1 MMSPFHEGELKVQSL
16 AGESQVAERNGI
28 LIADRII
35 GGARPFLHQ
44 QSMAVFG
51 SWDRGNNLWSSIVF
65 GRPGFMTSED
75 GYAVDFD
82 LSQVAVQGKDPLW
95 ANIEVNSSAGM
106 LAIDLATRRRI
117 RINGLLSRPREN
129 SLRLSVHEAYPN
141 CPKYITRRQLKT
153 AATELTESLP
163 DTTGA
168 SLGPDQQGALTRADV
183 LFVATTHSTRGAD
196 ASHRGGA
203 PGFIEVLDD
212 RTLRIPD
219 YSGNSMFNTLGNLRV
234 NARAGI
240 IVPDFE
246 RTRTLQLTGTA
257 ETLWNQDDPA
267 DRTGGTRRF
276 LAFRIAHWLE
286 LPLPAG
292 VKTEFLDYSPY
303 NPTRTSRTREN
314 R

>member
-1 MMSPFHEGELKVQSL
+1 MNRPFHEGELEVQSL
-16 AGESQVAERNGI
+16 AGESRMAERNGVI
-28 LIADRII
+28 IADRII

-51 SWDRGNNLWSSIVF
+51 SRDRKDNLWCSIIF
-65 GRPGFMTSED
+65 GNPGFMLSGD

-82 LSQVAVQGKDPLW
+82 LSQVVVQGKDPLW
-95 ANIEVNSSAGM
+95 ANIEVNSAAGM
-106 LAIDLATRRRI
+106 LAIDLSTRRRI

-129 SLRLSVHEAYPN
+129 SLRLSVQESYPN
-141 CPKYITRRQLKT
+141 CPKYITRRQLR
-153 AATELTESLP
+153 AVSTELTESLP
-163 DTTGA
+163 DTTG
-168 SLGPDQQGALTRADV
+168 STLEPDQHGTLSRADV
-183 LFVATTHSTRGAD
+183 FFIATAYPTRGVD

-203 PGFIEVLDD
+203 PGFIEVLDE

-240 IVPDFE
+240 VIPDFE
-246 RTRTLQLTGTA
+246 RGRTLQLTGTA

-267 DRTGGTRRF
+267 DRTGGTHRF
-276 LAFRIAHWLE
+276 LAFRVTHWLE

-303 NPTRTSRTREN
+303 NPTRISRTGQN